1 MLGHKDE
8 LHPQLQ
14 MSTAG
19 QTRDQATLPGAE
31 GGVESDWISD
41 MGFVRE
47 ERNWASQPV
56 AGSHREVEREL

>member
-1 MLGHKDE
+1 
-8 LHPQLQ
+8 